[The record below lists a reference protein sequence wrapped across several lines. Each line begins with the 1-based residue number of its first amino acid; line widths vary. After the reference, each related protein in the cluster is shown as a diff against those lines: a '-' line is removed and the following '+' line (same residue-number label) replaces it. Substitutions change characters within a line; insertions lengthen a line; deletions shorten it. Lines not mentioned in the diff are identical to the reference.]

1 MNIENLSEQEL
12 KEIKRAFT
20 MFIMKVVK
28 NASCDF
34 ARKEALRSSRTV
46 LLDEKIVNKVSLSNY
61 DNGTF
66 FNEDNPEIEKIMSDR
81 LEKRKATQPLT
92 LPSAGSVFRNPEG
105 MYAGK
110 LIEDMNLKGY
120 TIGRA
125 MVSEKHANFIVNMGN
140 AKASDIKRIIDV
152 IKQKALTKYG
162 IRLHV
167 EQRLINW
174 EGHSENEKTQN

>member
-66 FNEDNPEIEKIMSDR
+66 FNEDNPEIEKIMS
-81 LEKRKATQPLT
+81 K
-92 LPSAGSVFRNPEG
+92 
-105 MYAGK
+105 
-110 LIEDMNLKGY
+110 
-120 TIGRA
+120 
-125 MVSEKHANFIVNMGN
+125 EKHKKAISKLSKREKQIISLLYIEEKSIEEISELLKISSKTIANTKNN
-140 AKASDIKRIIDV
+140 ALNKLRKDM
-152 IKQKALTKYG
+152 
-162 IRLHV
+162 
-167 EQRLINW
+167 E
-174 EGHSENEKTQN
+174 E